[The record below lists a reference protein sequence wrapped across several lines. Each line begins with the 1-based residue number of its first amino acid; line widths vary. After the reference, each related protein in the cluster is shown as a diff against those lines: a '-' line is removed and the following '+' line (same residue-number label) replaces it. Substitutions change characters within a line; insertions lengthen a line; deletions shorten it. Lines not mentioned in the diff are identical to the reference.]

1 MVQKTR
7 SLQRPRPGKNN
18 NLVRLSA
25 ALERVAESGRLE
37 TPVEPLAVAELLWST
52 LDTPL
57 SLGLSLLVRNGQIAD
72 ALAVKFQ
79 PTRYLDKDVGG
90 ARDDYQAVAFLAK
103 CPLEILGVDR
113 EEAALTKFV
122 EAEEQCR
129 TTNARFRA
137 VREGTGTQNPRV
149 TAVFDMAARKILSWI
164 GPRVDARSW
173 LLRCRFGPGA
183 DALNSGVH
191 AQAYHKL
198 SRLSVTTDFYE
209 GAQAVVLSQPGWYRH
224 QVMVVGENSSSAAMA
239 MTVVPGNKVTFV
251 PKTALIDRSIAV
263 EPGMNIYAQ
272 LGLGALLRA
281 SLKKAGLDL
290 DNADPNRGLAYVG
303 SCQGTVATIDLSS
316 ASDTLAREVVR
327 ELLPDHWFLA
337 LDWVRSK
344 VGSYKRDDGRE
355 TSFRYEKFSSMGNGY
370 TFELESMI
378 FYALALACTEYC
390 RDDTSFVRAF
400 GDDITVPTGVVPLLE
415 EVLTASGFT
424 FNLAKSFSS
433 GGFRESCGMDFFNG
447 VNVRP
452 YFLKE
457 FPLDNVQSLY
467 RVANGIRRAA
477 ARRNL
482 GTGCDRKLKPVWT
495 HLLSRIPRTFR
506 SITAPPIPVVFRDE
520 RLAAEVEWSEVDGAL
535 LSNSWEGLVSPY
547 VTFNRDYGC
556 GWNYCTYKGVPR
568 SFRAADFHLL
578 TSFALYGIRDGGTDL
593 DSTTLDKIMI
603 RGEGRAKLR
612 RGYAPSWPDI
622 GEWVNSPIA

>member
-1 MVQKTR
+1 
-7 SLQRPRPGKNN
+7 
-18 NLVRLSA
+18 LSA
-25 ALERVAESGRLE
+25 ALDRVAGGGRLDV
-37 TPVEPLAVAELLWST
+37 PVDPLEVAELLWST

-57 SLGLSLLVRNGQIAD
+57 SLGLSLLVKNGQIAD
-72 ALAVKFQ
+72 ALAVKFS
-79 PTRYLDKDVGG
+79 PGRYLEQDVGT
-90 ARDDYQAVAFLAK
+90 ARDDYQAIAFLQK
-103 CPLEILGVDR
+103 CPLEIKGVDR
-113 EEAALTKFV
+113 EVAAFQKFMD
-122 EAEEQCR
+122 AEEQCR
-129 TTNARFRA
+129 KTNARLRSA
-137 VREGTGTQNPRV
+137 REGTGNQSPRV
-149 TAVFDMAARKILSWI
+149 TAVFDMAARKILSWV

-173 LLRCRFGPGA
+173 LLRCRFGPGS
-183 DALNSGVH
+183 DALNTGAC

-198 SRLSVTTDFYE
+198 SRMSVTADFYE

-224 QVMVVGENSSSAAMA
+224 QVMVVGENSSSAAME
-239 MTVVPGNKVTFV
+239 MRVVPGNKVTFV

-290 DNADPNRGLAYVG
+290 DNADPNRGLAIDG
-303 SCQGTVATIDLSS
+303 SIHGAVATIDLSS
-316 ASDTLAREVVR
+316 ASDTLARELVR

-344 VGSYKRDDGRE
+344 VGVYTSPGGMKI
-355 TSFRYEKFSSMGNGY
+355 SFRYEKFSSMGNGY

-390 RDDTSFVRAF
+390 RDDTSLVRAF

-415 EVLTASGFT
+415 EVLAAAGFT

-433 GGFRESCGMDFFNG
+433 GLFRESCGMDFFNG

-457 FPLDNVQSLY
+457 FPLGTVQSLF

-482 GTGCDRKLKPVWT
+482 GFGCDRKLKPVWNR
-495 HLLSRIPRTFR
+495 LLARIPRSFR
-506 SITAPPIPVVFRDE
+506 SITAPPVPVTFRDK
-520 RLAAEVEWSEVDGAL
+520 RLANEAEWTEIDGTL
-535 LSNSWEGLVSPY
+535 LGNYWEGLVSPY
-547 VTFNRDYGC
+547 VTFNRDYGK
-556 GWNYCTYKGVPR
+556 GWNYCAYRGAPR
-568 SFRAADFHLL
+568 SIRAADFHQL
-578 TSFALYGIRDGGTDL
+578 TSFALYGARDGGTDL
-593 DSTTLDKIMI
+593 DNTTLDKITI

-612 RGYAPSWPDI
+612 RGYAPLWPDL
-622 GEWVNSPIA
+622 GDWVKSPIT